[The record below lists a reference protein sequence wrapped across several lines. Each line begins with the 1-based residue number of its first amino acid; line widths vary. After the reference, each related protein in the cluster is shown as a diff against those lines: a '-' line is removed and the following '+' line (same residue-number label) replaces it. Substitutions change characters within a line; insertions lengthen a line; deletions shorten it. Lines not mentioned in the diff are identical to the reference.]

1 MDRFHWTIHLNKV
14 LDSARKALRKK
25 DKDEEAY
32 KRLKWKLIKRYEN
45 LNEDE
50 IKDLRKAF
58 QLSPELEDLY
68 QMRNTFQAIFDANY
82 SRDFAETQIDLWL
95 EQAKLFNN
103 KYLDKFTA
111 LFDRHRKNILNYFK
125 NRISS
130 GAVEGTNNLLR
141 TVKRFTFN
149 MTNFDNFK
157 FRVFAYKN

>member
-1 MDRFHWTIHLNKV
+1 
-14 LDSARKALRKK
+14 
-25 DKDEEAY
+25 
-32 KRLKWKLIKRYEN
+32 
-45 LNEDE
+45 
-50 IKDLRKAF
+50 
-58 QLSPELEDLY
+58 
-68 QMRNTFQAIFDANY
+68 MRNTFQAIFDANY